1 MATRLPVVI
10 SQSVRREPAAVN
22 CEEQLITE
30 LLFTSG
36 LDATLI
42 GPLESIE
49 SGSTD
54 HLCLEGLKGPF
65 ALLSW
70 ASLANSQQ
78 QLSRL
83 GIHGSIIDRDSDP
96 RVGRTIET
104 SGDQVPNRRIDYFQ
118 LNTDRAASVWI
129 ESLKKILEV
138 QEVKAFSIQNAVRP
152 SKPSVAITTQT
163 QSHSYQE
170 GFAKETVAAKNIAK
184 PPVVA
189 KKPIDLNDEEE
200 VWAHLDELVDDLDQ
214 ADV

>member
-1 MATRLPVVI
+1 MAARLPVVI

-70 ASLANSQQ
+70 GSLSESQQ
-78 QLSRL
+78 QLTRL
-83 GIHGSIIDRDSDP
+83 GIHGSIIDRDSDSLNK
-96 RVGRTIET
+96 RAIET
-104 SGDQVPNRRIDYFQ
+104 SGGQDPNRRIDFYR
-118 LNTDRAASVWI
+118 LNADRAGNYWI
-129 ESLKKILEV
+129 ESLKKILEA
-138 QEVKAFSIQNAVRP
+138 QEVKAFSIQIQGKPAKQTAVVSRALP
-152 SKPSVAITTQT
+152 NGPAERSPNETAAEK
-163 QSHSYQE
+163 
-170 GFAKETVAAKNIAK
+170 FAVNEPTVFLKT
-184 PPVVA
+184 
-189 KKPIDLNDEEE
+189 IDPNDEDE